1 MARAREERGKSMAKK
16 TLTQRQMM
24 VFTTGDSLYFIPT
37 ISLLNVLKGGSRM
50 RNTGLQVLGLIVV
63 IKFSR
68 EFGRY
73 LLY

>member
-1 MARAREERGKSMAKK
+1 MQILNPTKI
-16 TLTQRQMM
+16 L
-24 VFTTGDSLYFIPT
+24 LYPYIIPT
-37 ISLLNVLKGGSRM
+37 LFLLNVLKGGSRKQ
-50 RNTGLQVLGLIVV
+50 NTGLQVLGLIVV